1 MNRPSDSDAVDILRR
16 LVEIA
21 SVSGQETDA
30 VSFLVQTMQRLGF
43 KAHIDAAGNAVG
55 VREGPGPSGAF
66 TDVILLGHID
76 TVPGDIP
83 VRLEDGR
90 LYGRGSVD
98 AKGPL
103 AAFAI
108 AAARASLQT
117 GRRLTIVGAV
127 EEEAATSKGARYI
140 AGQFRPDYCII
151 GEPSGWDAV
160 TLGYKGRL
168 LLDYELEQPM
178 RHAAGPGES
187 VAEQAVTWWQHIAAY
202 AREYNQTRDRLFQ
215 QLLPSLRH
223 IHTESDGL
231 TDRAVARV
239 GLRLPPDFDVAPLRE
254 FVYRYVGDAAVSV
267 HGYEPAFRSTRRTPL
282 VRAFNVAL
290 REAGV
295 RPRYKLKTGTSD
307 MNVVGPRWQ
316 CPILAYGP
324 GDSALDHTPEEY
336 LVVEEYLRAVVVL
349 EEVLALL

>member
-16 LVEIA
+16 LVEIP
-21 SVSGQETDA
+21 SVSEQEADA
-30 VSFLVQTMQRLGF
+30 VSFLVRTMQRLGF
-43 KAHIDAAGNAVG
+43 KAHVDAAGNAVG
-55 VREGPGPSGAF
+55 TREEPEPSGAF
-66 TDVILLGHID
+66 SDIILLGHID
-76 TVPGDIP
+76 TVPGDIA

-90 LYGRGSVD
+90 LYGRGSVET
-98 AKGPL
+98 KGSL
-103 AAFAI
+103 AAFVI
-108 AAARASLQT
+108 AAARASLQE
-117 GRRLTIVGAV
+117 GQRLTVVGAV
-127 EEEAATSKGARYI
+127 EEEAATSKGAHYI
-140 AGQFRPDYCII
+140 AGQLRPDYCII

-187 VAEQAVTWWQHIAAY
+187 VAEQAVTWWQRIAAY
-202 AREYNQTRDRLFQ
+202 AREYNQTHDRLFQ

-223 IHTESDGL
+223 IHTESGGL
-231 TDRAVARV
+231 IDRAVARV
-239 GLRLPPDFDVAPLRE
+239 GLRLPPEFDVASLRE
-254 FVYRYVGDAAVSV
+254 FACQHAGDAGVRV
-267 HGYEPAFRSTRRTPL
+267 HGYEPAFSTRRTPL

-307 MNVVGPRWQ
+307 MNVVGPRWG

-324 GDSALDHTPEEY
+324 GDSVLDHTPEEC